1 MAERQG
7 SKVRTKGEDEEIS
20 MDLGLTETQQML
32 KSSAREF
39 LESECPPA
47 LVRQMEEDER
57 GHPEQVWRQMSALG
71 WCGLAFPEEHGGTGG
86 DFMDLAVLLEEM
98 GRALLPGPFFSTVV
112 LGGLTIMDVG
122 TEGQKRE
129 YIPPICEGRTTVA
142 LALVED
148 SATYEPWGVKASARR
163 SGDGYIIDGAKL
175 FVPDGQIA
183 DVFLVAARTS
193 EGSDPA
199 DGISCFLVPSSVAG
213 IAIRPMR
220 TLAGDKQCEV
230 VLAGVE
236 VPEAALLGL
245 EGKGW
250 PLLERTLKRATA
262 AKSLEMLG
270 GAEAVLDLT
279 VGYAKQRVQFGR
291 PVGSFQAVQHHCA
304 NMATE
309 VECCR
314 YVAYQAAWKLT
325 EDGAADREI
334 SMAKAWTSRSY
345 QRVCS
350 LAHQCHGAIGF
361 TWDHDLQLYTRRAKA
376 QESLYGGPGYH
387 EDLVGQALGI

>member
-1 MAERQG
+1 
-7 SKVRTKGEDEEIS
+7 

-39 LESECPPA
+39 LESECPSA

-57 GHPEQVWRQMSALG
+57 GHPEQVWGQIAALG
-71 WCGLAFPEEHGGTGG
+71 WCGVAFPEEHGGTGG

-112 LGGLTIMDVG
+112 LGGLTILDG
-122 TEGQKRE
+122 GSEAQKRE
-129 YIPPICEGRTTVA
+129 YIPSICEGQITLT
-142 LALVED
+142 LALVEAG
-148 SATYEPWGVKASARR
+148 ATYEPWGVETQARK
-163 SGDGYIIDGAKL
+163 SGDGFVIDGTKL

-183 DVFLVAARTS
+183 DLFLVAARTS
-193 EGSDPA
+193 EASDPA
-199 DGISCFLVPSSVAG
+199 YGISCFIVPSSAAG
-213 IAIRPMR
+213 IGIRPMR

-230 VLAGVE
+230 TFTGVS
-236 VPEAALLGL
+236 VPETALLGG

-250 PLLERTLKRATA
+250 PLLERTLNRATV
-262 AKSLEMLG
+262 AKSLEMMG

-314 YVAYQAAWKLT
+314 YVAHQAAWKLT
-325 EDGAADREI
+325 EDGPSDLEV
-334 SMAKAWTSRSY
+334 SMAKAWISRSY

-387 EDLVGQALGI
+387 EELVGQALGI

>member
-1 MAERQG
+1 
-7 SKVRTKGEDEEIS
+7 

-57 GHPEQVWRQMSALG
+57 GHPEQVWGQIAALG
-71 WCGLAFPEEHGGTGG
+71 WCGVAFPEEHGGTGG

-112 LGGLTIMDVG
+112 LGGLTILDG
-122 TEGQKRE
+122 GSEAQKRE
-129 YIPPICEGRTTVA
+129 YIPSICEGQITLT
-142 LALVED
+142 LALVE
-148 SATYEPWGVKASARR
+148 AGAIYEPWGVETQARK
-163 SGDGYIIDGAKL
+163 SGDGFVIDGTKL
-175 FVPDGQIA
+175 FVPDGQIS
-183 DVFLVAARTS
+183 DLFLVAARTS
-193 EGSDPA
+193 EASDPA
-199 DGISCFLVPSSVAG
+199 DGISCFIVPPSAAG
-213 IAIRPMR
+213 IGIRPMR

-230 VLAGVE
+230 TFTGVS
-236 VPEAALLGL
+236 VPETALLGE

-250 PLLERTLKRATA
+250 PLLERTLKRATV
-262 AKSLEMLG
+262 AKSLEMMG

-314 YVAYQAAWKLT
+314 YVAHQAAWKLT
-325 EDGAADREI
+325 EDGPSDLEV
-334 SMAKAWTSRSY
+334 SMAKAWISRSY
-345 QRVCS
+345 QRVCA

-387 EDLVGQALGI
+387 EELVGQALGI

>member
-1 MAERQG
+1 
-7 SKVRTKGEDEEIS
+7 

-57 GHPEQVWRQMSALG
+57 GHPEQVWGQMAALG
-71 WCGLAFPEEHGGTGG
+71 WCGLAFPEEYGGTGG

-112 LGGLTIMDVG
+112 LGGLTILDG
-122 TEGQKRE
+122 GRDGQKRE
-129 YIPPICEGRTTVA
+129 YLPAICEGQTTMT
-142 LALVED
+142 LAVVEAG
-148 SATYEPWGVKASARR
+148 ATYEPWGVETQARR
-163 SGDGYIIDGAKL
+163 SGDGFVIDGAKL

-183 DVFLVAARTS
+183 DIFLVAARTS
-193 EGSDPA
+193 EAPDPA
-199 DGISCFLVPSSVAG
+199 DGLSCFLVPSSAAG
-213 IAIRPMR
+213 IGIRPMR

-230 VLAGVE
+230 TFAGVN
-236 VPEAALLGL
+236 VPGAALLGE

-250 PLLERTLKRATA
+250 PLLQRTLKRATV
-262 AKSLEMLG
+262 AKSLEMMG
-270 GAEAVLDLT
+270 GAEAVLDMT

-291 PVGSFQAVQHHCA
+291 PVGSFQAVQYHCA

-314 YVAYQAAWKLT
+314 YVAHQAAWKLT
-325 EDGAADREI
+325 EDGPSDLEV
-334 SMAKAWTSRSY
+334 SMAKAWVSRSY
-345 QRVCS
+345 QRVCA

-387 EDLVGQALGI
+387 EELVGRALGI

>member
-1 MAERQG
+1 
-7 SKVRTKGEDEEIS
+7 

-39 LESECPPA
+39 LESECPPS
-47 LVRQMEEDER
+47 LVRQMEDDER
-57 GHPEQVWRQMSALG
+57 GHPEQVWGQMAALG

-98 GRALLPGPFFSTVV
+98 GRALLPGPFFSAVV
-112 LGGLTIMDVG
+112 LGGLTIMDGG
-122 TEGQKRE
+122 TENQKRE
-129 YIPPICEGRTTVA
+129 YIPSICEGQTTMT
-142 LALVED
+142 LALVE
-148 SATYEPWGVKASARR
+148 SGGTYAPWGVEAQASR
-163 SGDGYIIDGAKL
+163 SGNGFTIDGAKL

-183 DVFLVAARTS
+183 DLFLVAARTS
-193 EGSDPA
+193 EASDPA
-199 DGISCFLVPSSVAG
+199 DGISCFLVPASTGG
-213 IAIRPMR
+213 ISIRPMR

-230 VLAGVE
+230 TFANVS
-236 VPEAALLGL
+236 VPETALIGE

-250 PLLERTLKRATA
+250 PLLERTLSRATV
-262 AKSLEMLG
+262 AKSLEMVG

-325 EDGAADREI
+325 EEGPSDLEV
-334 SMAKAWTSRSY
+334 SMAKAWISRSY

-387 EDLVGQALGI
+387 EDLVAQALGI